1 MQGLRHIHSDFTK
14 CSFNSDH
21 IILPI
26 KCIYLTNPVMMA
38 LRRVLLSSSLL
49 TKRDDERF
57 KGREPCEARLDMSW
71 ATRHMT

>member
-1 MQGLRHIHSDFTK
+1 
-14 CSFNSDH
+14 
-21 IILPI
+21 
-26 KCIYLTNPVMMA
+26 MMA